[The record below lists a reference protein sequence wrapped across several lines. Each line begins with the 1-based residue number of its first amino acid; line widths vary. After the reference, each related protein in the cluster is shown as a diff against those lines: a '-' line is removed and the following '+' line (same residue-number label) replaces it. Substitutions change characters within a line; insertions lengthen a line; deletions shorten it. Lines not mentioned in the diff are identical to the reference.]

1 MFRHKPSGAR
11 GKLLLVGGSRTRPS
25 GANNRCV
32 LAVASLCAASTAFL
46 ILGVFIVLVFIR
58 PPGEDA
64 AAVVLFLFVT
74 LAYGALSGVR
84 ALKRAHRGA
93 TLYGGE
99 GMAVAGIVL
108 NSLPAFFVVIWV
120 CIAILPL
127 HVESSLVGLQD
138 GCSSIAQEV
147 YHLVGKR

>member
-11 GKLLLVGGSRTRPS
+11 GTLRLVGLSRTRPA
-25 GANNRCV
+25 GADRRCA
-32 LAVASLCAASTAFL
+32 LAVASLGAASTAFL
-46 ILGVFIVLVFIR
+46 ILGLFVFLVFIR

-74 LAYGALSGVR
+74 LAYGAVSGIR
-84 ALKRAHRGA
+84 ALRRANRGA
-93 TLYGGE
+93 SLYGGE

-120 CIAILPL
+120 CIAILPF
-127 HVESSLVGLQD
+127 HVESSLVRLQD
-138 GCSSIAQEV
+138 GCSFLAQEV
-147 YHLVGKR
+147 YHLASKR